1 MSCTWGRHWTFA
13 VYYGRTDP
21 VEHVSHFNQEM
32 TVHVNNEALMCKV
45 LPFSFGLV
53 AIRWFNAL
61 EEGSVGSFE
70 ELTRA
75 LRAKFIICSRVPK
88 PVDSLLSMTMKE
100 GETFKTYSDRYWET
114 YRASLVGLFEKSV
127 F

>member
-1 MSCTWGRHWTFA
+1 M
-13 VYYGRTDP
+13 
-21 VEHVSHFNQEM
+21 EHVSHFNQGM
-32 TVHVNNEALMCKV
+32 VVHVNNEALMCKV
-45 LPFSFGLV
+45 FPFSFGPL

-75 LRAKFIICSRVPK
+75 LGTRFITCNRIPK

-100 GETFKTYSDRYWET
+100 GQTFKTYSDRYWET